1 MTCASAAHPRSRG
14 ENAGDDGCS
23 GGDGGSSPLARG
35 KRRRPPVHWRAV
47 RLIPAR
53 AGKTSPWN
61 PSNTRVSAH
70 PRSRGENASRGAMR
84 SLIGGSSPLARG
96 KLKSVSIGTK
106 WHGLIPARAGKTP
119 PHRPTGPRSSAHPR
133 SRGENYGD
141 EGDPENRRGS
151 SPLARGKPHRLP
163 SRRGKGRLIP
173 ARAGKTASKP
183 ASAPPRP
190 AHPRSRGENSELL
203 SVIRSRK
210 GSSPLARGKQT
221 LAWAGT
227 ARIGLIPARAGKTG
241 HPTARRLSVPA
252 HPRSRGENCCGQ
264 DAPASPTGS
273 SPLARGKLPASA
285 TSLRT
290 IRLIPARAGKTA
302 RGRLAWRA

>member
-96 KLKSVSIGTK
+96 KPLPLDQPLGAA
-106 WHGLIPARAGKTP
+106 GLIPARAGKTLTSAGIV
-119 PHRPTGPRSSAHPR
+119 RTTAAHPR
-133 SRGENYGD
+133 SRGENEADVMG
-141 EGDPENRRGS
+141 GVRAQGS
-151 SPLARGKPHRLP
+151 SPLARGKR
-163 SRRGKGRLIP
+163 IN
-173 ARAGKTASKP
+173 ARVLV
-183 ASAPPRP
+183 
-190 AHPRSRGENSELL
+190 GEL
-203 SVIRSRK
+203 
-210 GSSPLARGKQT
+210 
-221 LAWAGT
+221 
-227 ARIGLIPARAGKTG
+227 GLIPARAGKTR
-241 HPTARRLSVPA
+241 P
-252 HPRSRGENCCGQ
+252 
-264 DAPASPTGS
+264 
-273 SPLARGKLPASA
+273 
-285 TSLRT
+285 
-290 IRLIPARAGKTA
+290 
-302 RGRLAWRA
+302 

>member
-1 MTCASAAHPRSRG
+1 M
-14 ENAGDDGCS
+14 
-23 GGDGGSSPLARG
+23 
-35 KRRRPPVHWRAV
+35 HWRAV

-151 SPLARGKPHRLP
+151 SPLARGKPQDACP
-163 SRRGKGRLIP
+163 GGRGLRLIP
-173 ARAGKTASKP
+173 ARAGKTFWK
-183 ASAPPRP
+183 ASA
-190 AHPRSRGENSELL
+190 
-203 SVIRSRK
+203 
-210 GSSPLARGKQT
+210 SSFSG
-221 LAWAGT
+221 
-227 ARIGLIPARAGKTG
+227 
-241 HPTARRLSVPA
+241 A
-252 HPRSRGENCCGQ
+252 HPRSRGENCLTSHS
-264 DAPASPTGS
+264 ARPAQGS
-273 SPLARGKLPASA
+273 SPLARGK
-285 TSLRT
+285 RVT
-290 IRLIPARAGKTA
+290 IS
-302 RGRLAWRA
+302 